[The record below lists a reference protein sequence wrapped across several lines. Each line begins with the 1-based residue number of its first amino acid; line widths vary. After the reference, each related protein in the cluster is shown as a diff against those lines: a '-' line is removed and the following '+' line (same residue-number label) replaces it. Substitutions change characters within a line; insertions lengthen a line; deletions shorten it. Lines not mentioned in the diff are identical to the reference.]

1 VIWNRNVFRAAA
13 CSLAL
18 GLLAA
23 TGAAHADASTP
34 DDKDPGAPV
43 TKRKVVIVDKDG
55 KQKVWEGEG
64 PMVRRGYFG
73 VALLDLTSELRT
85 HFGVP
90 DDSGVM
96 VSKVEPGSPAE
107 KAGVRVGDILT
118 RLDGQAV
125 KSAWAVTAKARGLE
139 EGQQI
144 AWEVWRNGKAQN
156 LNLAV
161 VLKERPE
168 VDMAPFFKD
177 GDGEPLMLKIN
188 SDDWKGFGDMGDMK
202 DGQAMKRL
210 QVRRIGPSREADL
223 EKQLKDLEKR
233 IAELEAQL
241 KKK

>member
-1 VIWNRNVFRAAA
+1 MTSNRNVFRAAA
-13 CSLAL
+13 LSLAL

-23 TGAAHADASTP
+23 TGALLADPLP
-34 DDKDPGAPV
+34 DGEPGGPV
-43 TKRKVVIVDKDG
+43 TKKKVVIVDQDG
-55 KQKVWEGEG
+55 KQKVWEGDG

-73 VALLDLTSELRT
+73 VALLDLTPELRT
-85 HFGVP
+85 HFGAP

-107 KAGVRVGDILT
+107 KAGVKVGDILT

-125 KSAWAVTAKARGLE
+125 KSAWAVSAKARGLE

-144 AWEVWRNGKAQN
+144 PWEVWRNGKAQN

-168 VDMAPFFKD
+168 IDMAPFFKD
-177 GDGEPLMLKIN
+177 GDGEPLMIH
-188 SDDWKGFGDMGDMK
+188 MK
-202 DGQAMKRL
+202 TEGIKELQDLQGEPGMKKA
-210 QVRRIGPSREADL
+210 QIRRFGPSREADL

-241 KKK
+241 KRK

>member
-1 VIWNRNVFRAAA
+1 VTWNRNVFRAAA
-13 CSLAL
+13 MSLAL
-18 GLLAA
+18 GLLAI
-23 TGAAHADASTP
+23 TGAARADDPA
-34 DDKDPGAPV
+34 DKDPGAPV
-43 TKRKVVIVDKDG
+43 IKKKVVIVDKDG
-55 KQKVWEGEG
+55 KQKVWEGDG

-73 VALLDLTSELRT
+73 VGLLDLTPELRT

-107 KAGVRVGDILT
+107 KAGVKVGDILT

-144 AWEVWRNGKAQN
+144 PWEVWRNGKAQN

-168 VDMAPFFKD
+168 IDMAPFFKT
-177 GDGEPLMLKIN
+177 GDGEPLMIKMN
-188 SDDWKGFGDMGDMK
+188 AGDWKGFGDMK
-202 DGQAMKRL
+202 DGEAMKHVQIRHL
-210 QVRRIGPSREADL
+210 GSSREADL
-223 EKQLKDLEKR
+223 EKQLKELEKR
-233 IAELEAQL
+233 IAELEAQI
-241 KKK
+241 KRK

>member
-1 VIWNRNVFRAAA
+1 VTSNRNVFRAAA
-13 CSLAL
+13 LSLAL

-23 TGAAHADASTP
+23 TGAVLAEP
-34 DDKDPGAPV
+34 DPLPDGGEPGAPMI
-43 TKRKVVIVDKDG
+43 KKKVVIVDKDG
-55 KQKVWEGEG
+55 KQKVWEGDG

-73 VALLDLTSELRT
+73 VALLDLTPELRT

-107 KAGVRVGDILT
+107 KAGVKVGDILT

-125 KSAWAVTAKARGLE
+125 KSAWAVSAKARGLE

-144 AWEVWRNGKAQN
+144 PWEVWRNGKAQN
-156 LNLAV
+156 VNLAV

-168 VDMAPFFKD
+168 LDMAPFFKD
-177 GDGEPLMLKIN
+177 GDGEPLMIHMKTEDFKELQELK
-188 SDDWKGFGDMGDMK
+188 GEPGMK
-202 DGQAMKRL
+202 KVQIRHF
-210 QVRRIGPSREADL
+210 GPSREADL

-241 KKK
+241 KRK

>member
-1 VIWNRNVFRAAA
+1 MTSNRNVFRATAL
-13 CSLAL
+13 SLAL
-18 GLLAA
+18 GLFAV
-23 TGAAHADASTP
+23 TGAARADDPA
-34 DDKDPGAPV
+34 DGKDPGAPV
-43 TKRKVVIVDKDG
+43 IKKKVVIIDKDG
-55 KQKVWEGEG
+55 KQKVWEGDG

-107 KAGVRVGDILT
+107 KAGVKVGDILT

-177 GDGEPLMLKIN
+177 GNGEPLMLKMN
-188 SDDWKGFGDMGDMK
+188 AEDWKGFGDMK
-202 DGQAMKRL
+202 DGQAMKHL
-210 QVRRIGPSREADL
+210 QIRHLGPSREADL

-241 KKK
+241 KRK

>member
-1 VIWNRNVFRAAA
+1 MTSNRNVFRSAAL
-13 CSLAL
+13 SLAL

-23 TGAAHADASTP
+23 TGAVLAEPLPDGKDAA
-34 DDKDPGAPV
+34 GPV
-43 TKRKVVIVDKDG
+43 IKKKVVIVDQDG
-55 KQKVWEGEG
+55 KQKVWEGDG

-73 VALLDLTSELRT
+73 VALLDLTPELRT

-96 VSKVEPGSPAE
+96 VSRVEPGSPAE
-107 KAGVRVGDILT
+107 KAGVKVGDILT
-118 RLDGQAV
+118 RLDGQSV
-125 KSAWAVTAKARGLE
+125 KSSWAVSAKVRGLE

-144 AWEVWRNGKAQN
+144 PWEVWRNGKAQN

-168 VDMAPFFKD
+168 IDMTPFLKD
-177 GDGEPLMLKIN
+177 GDGGRLMLHMNTDELKELHEL
-188 SDDWKGFGDMGDMK
+188 KGEPGKKVQIRHF
-202 DGQAMKRL
+202 
-210 QVRRIGPSREADL
+210 GPSREADL

-241 KKK
+241 KRK

>member
-1 VIWNRNVFRAAA
+1 MTWNRKVFRAAA

-23 TGAAHADASTP
+23 TGAAHADALS
-34 DDKDPGAPV
+34 DGKDPGAPV
-43 TKRKVVIVDKDG
+43 IKRKVVIVDKDG
-55 KQKVWEGEG
+55 KQKVWEGDG

-73 VALLDLTSELRT
+73 VALLDLTPELRT

-90 DDSGVM
+90 EDSGVM

-107 KAGVRVGDILT
+107 KAGVKVGDILT

-125 KSAWAVTAKARGLE
+125 KSSWAVTAKARGLE

-168 VDMAPFFKD
+168 VDMAPLFK
-177 GDGEPLMLKIN
+177 GEDGERLMLRM
-188 SDDWKGFGDMGDMK
+188 DHDELKGLQEMK
-202 DGQAMKRL
+202 EEEGMKR
-210 QVRRIGPSREADL
+210 VKIRHIGPPREAEL